1 MKRERTRFALSAVAV
16 STLLLVLAAPVADA
30 QRRRL
35 ATGDQAGRMG
45 GYAVV
50 ENWPKPLPDTDLP
63 HDGWTWGSG
72 CGAWA
77 ESPDKV
83 WICQRGEIELPPGVK
98 PWTFVGLLTPPRTNT
113 GRWPYSGPDPG
124 YKLRRHHVVFAVDRD
139 GKTIVEWL
147 HHDKYLAPPQG
158 SRPGAVSRGPHK
170 ILMNPYDPQKHLWIV
185 DDDMHEI
192 NVFTNDG
199 TLVKTMGARGVPGRG
214 PNHFNR
220 VTDIAWLPEGTF
232 FVADGYAGVRVA
244 KYDKDGKFL
253 FDWGKT
259 PDNPDKPG
267 PNEFFSVHS
276 IGISRDRRI
285 FVADREHHRMQ
296 VFDEHG
302 KFLDMWPTGHNSSV
316 LAHIVTEDDHV
327 WVADW
332 TTDRLV
338 KYDLNGRY
346 ILDIGGPGALPGQF
360 DGVHQIHVDQE
371 GNLYVTEVS
380 NDRSQK
386 FRPRPDADPAQL
398 VAPMVGARAQWSGTK
413 LTGGTKTPAAPAKP
427 AAPESRAGQPPREY
441 ARVPAGQTNTD
452 VKAGPGSGSIVLVL
466 VPAGTVL
473 PVIGR
478 QGEWLEVMLSPE
490 LRKTGTPMRW
500 YRNEGT
506 GFVHESTVETF
517 KK

>member
-1 MKRERTRFALSAVAV
+1 
-16 STLLLVLAAPVADA
+16 
-30 QRRRL
+30 
-35 ATGDQAGRMG
+35 MG
-45 GYAVV
+45 GYEVV
-50 ENWPKPLPDTDLP
+50 ENWPKPLPDTDLS
-63 HDGWTWGSG
+63 HDRWTWGSG

-113 GRWPYSGPDPG
+113 GRWPYAGTDPG
-124 YKLRRHHVVFAVDRD
+124 YQLRRHHVVFAVDRD
-139 GKTIVEWL
+139 GKAIVEWL
-147 HHDKYLAPPQG
+147 QHDKYLAPPQG

-185 DDDMHEI
+185 DDDLHEI

-199 TLVKTMGARGVPGRG
+199 TLVKTMGVRGVPGRG

-220 VTDIAWLPEGTF
+220 VTDIAWLP
-232 FVADGYAGVRVA
+232 DGDLLHRRWICRRSCGEVRQGRQVSLRLGSGHP
-244 KYDKDGKFL
+244 Y
-253 FDWGKT
+253 
-259 PDNPDKPG
+259 NPDTPG

-386 FRPRPDADPAQL
+386 FRPRRRRGPRAAHRTDGRRPHAVVRHHAVPRGPGPVWRLRSQL
-398 VAPMVGARAQWSGTK
+398 RPSG
-413 LTGGTKTPAAPAKP
+413 
-427 AAPESRAGQPPREY
+427 SRRGEY
-441 ARVPAGQTNTD
+441 ARVPARQTNTD

-478 QGEWLEVMLSPE
+478 QGEWLEVTLSPE

-500 YRNEGT
+500 YRNEVS
-506 GFVHESTVETF
+506 GFVHESTVEIL

>member
-1 MKRERTRFALSAVAV
+1 
-16 STLLLVLAAPVADA
+16 
-30 QRRRL
+30 
-35 ATGDQAGRMG
+35 MG
-45 GYAVV
+45 GYEVV
-50 ENWPKPLPDTDLP
+50 ENWPKPLPDTDLS

-83 WICQRGEIELPPGVK
+83 WICQRGEVELPARRK

-113 GRWPYSGPDPG
+113 GRWPYSGNDPG
-124 YKLRRHHVVFAVDRD
+124 YKLRRHHVVFAVDRE

-147 HHDKYLAPPQG
+147 QHDKYLAPPQG
-158 SRPGAVSRGPHK
+158 SRPGSVSRGPHK

-199 TLVKTMGARGVPGRG
+199 KLVKTMGVRGVPGRG
-214 PNHFNR
+214 PEPLQPRDRH
-220 VTDIAWLPEGTF
+220 
-232 FVADGYAGVRVA
+232 RVA
-244 KYDKDGKFL
+244 ARRHVLRRRRIRRRSCGEVRQGRQVSLRLGQDTRT
-253 FDWGKT
+253 T
-259 PDNPDKPG
+259 PTTPG

-302 KFLDMWPTGHNSSV
+302 KFLDMWPTGHNSAV

-398 VAPMVGARAQWSGTK
+398 IAPMVGARTHWSGT
-413 LTGGTKTPAAPAKP
+413 TSTAATRTPAAPAKP
-427 AAPESRAGQPPREY
+427 AAPEPRAVQQPREY
-441 ARVPAGQTNTD
+441 ARVPASQTNTD

-466 VPAGTVL
+466 VPAGTIL

-478 QGEWLEVMLSPE
+478 QGEWLEVTLSPE

-500 YRNEGT
+500 YRNET
-506 GFVHESTVETF
+506 SGFVHESTVETF